1 MKKLKLKSKIVASV
15 LVGSMLMTSGLTVMA
30 EEMSGPQGGS
40 GMGMQQ
46 QQQQQ
51 QMTFTEELGNQLVT
65 DGIITQDQLDSL
77 LELIPDAPT
86 ESTETTTDTTTDTTM
101 PMQQEQVDIFEE
113 AVEEGILTDDEVTAI
128 EEEMLTIELT
138 ERFTSFVDDGT
149 ITDTEL
155 ASIIAYGI
163 SDYETTEAE
172 QDAIDLLTDEEKQ
185 AYFEENQ
192 STMEEQTD
200 LLDELVTAG
209 ILTQDQV
216 DIIAA
221 AEAAAVEATTTEVT
235 E

>member
-1 MKKLKLKSKIVASV
+1 MKKLELKSKIIAGV

-30 EEMSGPQGGS
+30 EEMNSSQDGS
-40 GMGMQQ
+40 GMVM
-46 QQQQQ
+46 QQ

-86 ESTETTTDTTTDTTM
+86 DTTDTTDTTM
-101 PMQQEQVDIFEE
+101 PMEQVDIFEE

-200 LLDELVTAG
+200 LLDELVTEG

-216 DIIAA
+216 DIIEAAEVAA
-221 AEAAAVEATTTEVT
+221 AEAAEAAITEVT